1 MRLPQRR
8 TVEVRNRTGSRRTTM
23 TITDAESLLAENRR
37 LKVLL
42 EVGQAISSLMD
53 LDDLLLLIARET
65 ARVLNADRCTLFLL
79 DRKRGELWSKVA
91 MGEETIRIP
100 KDRGIAGKVATS
112 GEVMRVDDPYSN
124 PDFNPEIDKKTGYRT
139 RSLLCGP
146 MRDSKGEVLGV
157 FQVLNKLEGSFKTE
171 DEELLEAVA
180 ALSAIAIENARLY
193 TELKRTFHS
202 FIETLAASID
212 ARHHLTAGHSHRVAR
227 YTVGIAREMGLSTKE
242 IEILRVAAFLHDYG
256 KIGIPDSILAK
267 PGKLTDD
274 EYAHMKRH
282 PALTKE
288 ILGKIYFSDEYQGI
302 PGLAST
308 HHEKLD
314 GSGYPFGLKD
324 GEIPLGG
331 RIMAVADVFDAITS
345 KRDYREGMPYQEAL
359 EVIRKDVGRHF
370 DRAVFEAFER
380 YFRKELAEKSGA

>member
-1 MRLPQRR
+1 
-8 TVEVRNRTGSRRTTM
+8 M
-23 TITDAESLLAENRR
+23 TIADTQALIAENQR

-42 EVGQAISSLMD
+42 EVGQAISSLME

-65 ARVLNADRCTLFLL
+65 ARVLKADRCTLFLL
-79 DRKRGELWSKVA
+79 DKKREELWSKVA
-91 MGEETIRIP
+91 MGEEKIRLP
-100 KDRGIAGKVATS
+100 KESGIAGLVVTT
-112 GEVMRVDDPYSN
+112 GETLIIDDPYSN
-124 PDFNPEIDKKTGYRT
+124 PHFNPEIDKKTGYHT

-157 FQVLNKLEGSFKTE
+157 FQVLNKLDGAFQEE
-171 DEELLEAVA
+171 DKELLEAVA
-180 ALSAIAIENARLY
+180 AFSAIAIENARLY
-193 TELKRTFHS
+193 AELKKTFHS
-202 FIETLAASID
+202 FIETLAATID
-212 ARHHLTAGHSHRVAR
+212 ARHHLTAGHSHRVAK
-227 YTVGIAREMGLSTKE
+227 YTVGIAREMGLPKKE

-267 PGKLTDD
+267 PGKLTEE
-274 EYAHMKRH
+274 EYAQMKRH

-288 ILGKIYFSDEYQGI
+288 ILSKIYLTDDYKGI

-308 HHEKLD
+308 HHERLD

-345 KRDYREGMPYQEAL
+345 KRDYREGMPYPEAL
-359 EVIRKDVGRHF
+359 EQLRKDVGKHF
-370 DRAVFEAFER
+370 DPEAFDAFER
-380 YFRKELAEKSGA
+380 YLRKELADKTDEKKKPS

>member
-1 MRLPQRR
+1 
-8 TVEVRNRTGSRRTTM
+8 M
-23 TITDAESLLAENRR
+23 TIADTQALIAENQR

-42 EVGQAISSLMD
+42 EVGQAISSLME

-65 ARVLNADRCTLFLL
+65 ARVLKADRCTLFLL
-79 DRKRGELWSKVA
+79 DKKREELWSKVA
-91 MGEETIRIP
+91 MGEEKIRLP
-100 KDRGIAGKVATS
+100 KESGIAGLVVTT
-112 GEVMRVDDPYSN
+112 GETLIIDDPYSN
-124 PDFNPEIDKKTGYRT
+124 PHFNPEIDKKTGYHT

-157 FQVLNKLEGSFKTE
+157 FQVLNKLDGAFQEE
-171 DEELLEAVA
+171 DKELLEAVA
-180 ALSAIAIENARLY
+180 AFSAIAIENARLY
-193 TELKRTFHS
+193 AELKKTFHS
-202 FIETLAASID
+202 FIETLAATID

-227 YTVGIAREMGLSTKE
+227 YTVGIAREMGLPKKE

-267 PGKLTDD
+267 PGKLTEE
-274 EYAHMKRH
+274 EYAQMKRH

-288 ILGKIYFSDEYQGI
+288 ILGKIYLSADYKGI

-324 GEIPLGG
+324 GKIPLGG

-345 KRDYREGMPYQEAL
+345 KRDYREGMPYPEAL
-359 EVIRKDVGRHF
+359 EQLRKDVGKHF
-370 DRAVFEAFER
+370 DPEAFDAFER
-380 YFRKELAEKSGA
+380 YLRKELADKTDEKKKPS

>member
-1 MRLPQRR
+1 
-8 TVEVRNRTGSRRTTM
+8 M
-23 TITDAESLLAENRR
+23 TIADTESLLAENQR

-42 EVGQAISSLMD
+42 EVGQAIGSLME
-53 LDDLLLLIARET
+53 LDELLLLIARET
-65 ARVLNADRCTLFLL
+65 ARVLKADRCSLFLL
-79 DRKRGELWSKVA
+79 DKKREELWSKVA
-91 MGEETIRIP
+91 MGEEKIRLP
-100 KDRGIAGKVATS
+100 KDKGIAGLVVTT
-112 GEVMRVDDPYSN
+112 GETLIIDDPYSN
-124 PDFNPEIDKKTGYRT
+124 PHFNPEIDKKTGYHT

-157 FQVLNKLEGSFKTE
+157 FQVLNKLDGAFQEE
-171 DEELLEAVA
+171 DKELLEAVA
-180 ALSAIAIENARLY
+180 AFSAIAIENARLY
-193 TELKRTFHS
+193 AELKKTFHS
-202 FIETLAASID
+202 FIETLAATID

-227 YTVGIAREMGLSTKE
+227 YTVGIAREMGLPKKE

-267 PGKLTDD
+267 PGKLTEE
-274 EYAHMKRH
+274 EYAQMKRH

-288 ILGKIYFSDEYQGI
+288 ILGKIYLSADYKGI

-345 KRDYREGMPYQEAL
+345 KRDYREGMPYPEAL
-359 EVIRKDVGRHF
+359 EQLRKDVGKHF
-370 DRAVFEAFER
+370 DPEPFDAFER
-380 YFRKELAEKSGA
+380 YLRKELADKTDEKKKPS

>member
-1 MRLPQRR
+1 
-8 TVEVRNRTGSRRTTM
+8 M
-23 TITDAESLLAENRR
+23 TIADTQSLLAENQR

-42 EVGQAISSLMD
+42 EVGQAIGSLVE

-65 ARVLNADRCTLFLL
+65 ARVLKADRCTLFLL
-79 DRKRGELWSKVA
+79 DEKREELWSKVA
-91 MGEETIRIP
+91 MGEEKIRLP
-100 KDRGIAGKVATS
+100 KESGIAGLVVTT
-112 GEVMRVDDPYSN
+112 GETLIIDDPYSN
-124 PDFNPEIDKKTGYRT
+124 PHFNPEVDKKTGYHT

-157 FQVLNKLEGSFKTE
+157 FQVLNKLDGAFQEE
-171 DEELLEAVA
+171 DKELLEAVA
-180 ALSAIAIENARLY
+180 AFSAIAIENARLY
-193 TELKRTFHS
+193 AELKKTFHS
-202 FIETLAASID
+202 FIETLAATID

-227 YTVGIAREMGLSTKE
+227 YTVGIAREMGLPKKE

-267 PGKLTDD
+267 PGKLTEE
-274 EYAHMKRH
+274 EYAQMKRH

-288 ILGKIYFSDEYQGI
+288 ILGKIYLTDDYKGI

-308 HHEKLD
+308 HHERLD

-324 GEIPLGG
+324 GKIPLGG

-345 KRDYREGMPYQEAL
+345 KRDYREGMPYPEAL
-359 EVIRKDVGRHF
+359 EQLREDVGKHF
-370 DRAVFEAFER
+370 DPEAFDAFER
-380 YFRKELAEKSGA
+380 YLRKELADKTDEKKKPS